1 MTQGFNPLRWRCG
14 KDGCFNQLRRPKIE
28 VFAGC
33 FPRRINFGDVD
44 GIVELNGRF
53 CMLEWKGEG
62 GSVHNGQR
70 RSFEAF
76 TRFDGNVV
84 FVVDGDALTMD
95 VSKFRVFWRGKQEPE
110 VVGNLEA
117 LKARITKWADW
128 VQEQDWQAA

>member
-1 MTQGFNPLRWRCG
+1 MRWRCG

-44 GIVELNGRF
+44 GLVELNGRLCF
-53 CMLEWKGEG
+53 LEWKGEG
-62 GSVHNGQR
+62 GTLHTGQR
-70 RSFEAF
+70 LTFEAI
-76 TRFDGNVV
+76 TRTVGNIV

-95 VSKFRVFWRGKQEPE
+95 VKQYRIFWRGKIEAP
-110 VVGNLEA
+110 VVGGLDE
-117 LKARITKWADW
+117 LKERMRKWAAW